1 MKRKKRRLITFILTA
16 ILTIITVACS
26 VNANASSFSLNK
38 KKVALKIGETFQL
51 KVNATGPMQ
60 YVWKS
65 SNKSVVTV
73 SSTGKLRAKKAGNA
87 IVTVSTNG
95 KTEKCKVAVEKAPS
109 WSKKIWK
116 NRVSDWTMEF
126 SSQYTTIFNS
136 NGTVCQTGWRNKDTG
151 YYKVISANKI
161 KAYYTDNYVSWA
173 GSNNP
178 QKVNTSYTATYTYNK
193 KNNTV
198 YVKYSLEFYKNMN
211 SNAKDGVLYGG
222 LK

>member
-1 MKRKKRRLITFILTA
+1 MINTLKYTKWTKK
-16 ILTIITVACS
+16 
-26 VNANASSFSLNK
+26 
-38 KKVALKIGETFQL
+38 E
-51 KVNATGPMQ
+51 
-60 YVWKS
+60 
-65 SNKSVVTV
+65 
-73 SSTGKLRAKKAGNA
+73 
-87 IVTVSTNG
+87 
-95 KTEKCKVAVEKAPS
+95 EK
-109 WSKKIWK
+109 
-116 NRVSDWTMEF
+116 
-126 SSQYTTIFNS
+126 
-136 NGTVCQTGWRNKDTG
+136 RNKDTG